1 MITYVQRISNQVD
14 NLSKAEKI
22 GEKLGMNLS
31 VNDRQLQV
39 LRYAHEYI
47 GEKNNILQISFALD
61 WWESTQK
68 PPEEEIMEHLHTELT
83 AKGE

>member
-1 MITYVQRISNQVD
+1 MITYVQRVSEQVD

-22 GEKLGMNLS
+22 GEKLGMNLC

-68 PPEEEIMEHLHTELT
+68 RPKEETMEHLHTELK
-83 AKGE
+83 AKGD